1 MRPIRVV
8 LTDDHPIVRSGIR
21 ALLDKAGDIRVIGE
35 ASDGRE
41 ALQLVED
48 LRPDVLLLDMEMP
61 GVSGIDVAR
70 QLKAV
75 NSPAKILALSAYDD
89 ERYIEGLL
97 SAGAAGYLTKDEANE
112 TIIQAVRGVARGE
125 EGWLSRRVTAKV
137 VRSRHLSADDP
148 MALLS
153 ERELDIA
160 RLLALGYTNGQMAVE
175 LSIAERTVRFH
186 LHNIYDKIGLNGRGE
201 AIAWAV
207 RQGF

>member
-21 ALLDKAGDIRVIGE
+21 ALLETANDIRIIGE
-35 ASDGRE
+35 ASDGKQ

-70 QLKAV
+70 QLKAL
-75 NSPAKILALSAYDD
+75 NSPIKILALSAYDD

-97 SAGAAGYLTKDEANE
+97 TAGAAGYLTKDEAME
-112 TIIQAVRGVARGE
+112 TIVQAVRGVARGE

-137 VRSRHLSADDP
+137 VRSKHLGGNDP
-148 MALLS
+148 LAQLS
-153 ERELDIA
+153 DREMDVA
-160 RLLALGYTNGQMAVE
+160 RLLALGHTNGQMALE
-175 LSIAERTVRFH
+175 LNIAERTVRFH

-207 RQGF
+207 REGL

>member
-1 MRPIRVV
+1 V

-35 ASDGRE
+35 ASDGRQ

-97 SAGAAGYLTKDEANE
+97 SVGAAGYLTKDEANE

-148 MALLS
+148 LAILS